1 MNDQL
6 NENSLL
12 QLLMQSEEYE
22 DALDILHPEDEIED
36 DLTRQKSLRFT
47 SSKLAIVVGHTRRG
61 PGAEG
66 ANPISSCEY
75 FWNSKLAKLIKSQAS
90 ANNIECGIFYRDGI
104 GIKGA
109 YKKVN
114 LWHADSCIE
123 LHFNAYDGKV
133 IGTETLYG
141 LYSPS
146 KDWAS
151 SIQDAMVGLYDRT
164 GKPDR
169 GIKQRI
175 IGERGGKSV
184 NQLDT
189 IPSCLIEPYFGDVS
203 SEAILADSYLL
214 DLAKVLV
221 DTHKHNFG

>member
-6 NENSLL
+6 NEKSLL
-12 QLLMQSEEYE
+12 KLLMQSEEYE

-36 DLTRQKSLRFT
+36 DLTKQKSLGFT
-47 SSKLAIVVGHTRRG
+47 SSKLAIVVGHTKRK

-114 LWHADSCIE
+114 QWHADSCIE
-123 LHFNAYDGKV
+123 LHFNAFNGRV

-141 LYSPS
+141 SYSPS
-146 KDWAS
+146 EAWAS
-151 SIQDAMVGLYDRT
+151 SIQDAMAELYDRE
-164 GKPDR
+164 GRQDR
-169 GIKQRI
+169 GLKQRV
-175 IGERGGKSV
+175 IGERGGKNV

-189 IPSCLIEPYFGDVS
+189 IPSCLIEPYFGDTS

-221 DTHKHNFG
+221 DAHKQNFG